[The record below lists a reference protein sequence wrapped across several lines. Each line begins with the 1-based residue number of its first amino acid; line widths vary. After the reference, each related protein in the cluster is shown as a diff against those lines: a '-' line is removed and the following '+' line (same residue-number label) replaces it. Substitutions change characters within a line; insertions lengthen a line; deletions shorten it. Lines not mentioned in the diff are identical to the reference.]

1 MQTSDRIPQAFPILF
16 SVIACLLVSQPILA
30 ENAGESGSSESFFD
44 QTPLFNAGEGGY
56 RTYRIPAITIT
67 RKGAIIVAC
76 SGRLDGHGDWVDID
90 TFIRRSSDGGKTWE
104 PAQLINN
111 ADKVPAENPTFI
123 TDPASDTILMLYEVN
138 YARAY
143 LRHSSDEGATWSE
156 PVEITYAFDVYRTRD
171 HYDWHVIA
179 IGPGHGIV
187 LDSGRYLAS
196 IWLSPD
202 HSHRPSV
209 SSTIYSD
216 DQGQTWQ
223 AGQIIVG
230 TTDQTPNPSEHQLVQ
245 LDDGRVM
252 STIRSESKKYCRLIS
267 YSDDGAN
274 GWSTPRFDEDL
285 ADPICMASIVR
296 YSRAANGGKN
306 RILFCNPDNRDQ
318 GHQITKWGG
327 LDRRNLTVRLSHDE
341 GQSWPVSKVIEPGPS
356 GYSDMAVAGDGT
368 IYLFYERSAL
378 NELGAFIPGTLTLA
392 RFNLAWLTDGADN
405 GD

>member
-1 MQTSDRIPQAFPILF
+1 MAEQRQVIQRILILLMALTPSPLHAESDAPADSVSTPYFNQIDLF
-16 SVIACLLVSQPILA
+16 Q
-30 ENAGESGSSESFFD
+30 
-44 QTPLFNAGEGGY
+44 AGEGGY
-56 RTYRIPAITIT
+56 LTYRIPAITIT
-67 RKGAIIVAC
+67 RKGTIIVAC
-76 SGRLDGHGDWVDID
+76 GGRLSGHGDWVDID
-90 TFIRRSSDGGKTWE
+90 TFIRRSTDGGQTWE
-104 PAQLINN
+104 PAQLIND
-111 ADKVPAENPTFI
+111 ADKVPAENATFI
-123 TDPASDTILMLYEVN
+123 SDPHSDTILMLYEVN

-143 LRHSSDEGATWSE
+143 LRRSSDEGATWSE

-245 LDDGRVM
+245 LADGRVM
-252 STIRSESKKYCRLIS
+252 STLRTESKKYCRLAS
-267 YSDDGAN
+267 YSDDGIS
-274 GWSTPRFDEDL
+274 GWSDPQFDQNL

-296 YSRAANGGKN
+296 YSPAVNGGKN
-306 RILFCNPDNRDQ
+306 RILFCNPNNQDQ
-318 GHQITKWGG
+318 SHKITKWGG
-327 LDRRNLTVRLSHDE
+327 
-341 GQSWPVSKVIEPGPS
+341 
-356 GYSDMAVAGDGT
+356 AG
-368 IYLFYERSAL
+368 SPQCH
-378 NELGAFIPGTLTLA
+378 GAPQL
-392 RFNLAWLTDGADN
+392 
-405 GD
+405 